1 MQNLFLFLIGAAGY
15 GLIEIIWRGY
25 THWTMLLLGGLC
37 LLMIIYINNNVNTSF
52 IIKCVMCSIA
62 ITCVEFVTGM
72 IFNVVLHWEIW
83 DYGDMAFNVL
93 GQICLYY
100 SVLWAFLSAPV
111 MLLYN
116 IFRF

>member
-72 IFNVVLHWEIW
+72 IFNVVLHWGIW